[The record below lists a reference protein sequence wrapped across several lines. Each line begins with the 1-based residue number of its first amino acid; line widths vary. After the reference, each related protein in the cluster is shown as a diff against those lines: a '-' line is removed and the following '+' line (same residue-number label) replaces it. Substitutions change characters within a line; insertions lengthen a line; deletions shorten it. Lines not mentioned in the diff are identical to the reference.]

1 MEIDLDNSYNI
12 DFSDVEKEY
21 IFPLGV
27 PCDTSFEN
35 QSDIQFENLFEQDP
49 NNNVPTNEKNN
60 SSVNEADKQLSQKKT
75 SDKSNNNSNHIS
87 NDKDIKLYLNLLNE
101 SNEKESSLSINQK
114 PINSVNHNTQK
125 GPFNISKKK
134 NWEEK
139 EKIVIKKVS
148 IINIVMII

>member
-49 NNNVPTNEKNN
+49 NNNVPTNVKNN

-87 NDKDIKLYLNLLNE
+87 NDKDIKLYLNE

-114 PINSVNHNTQK
+114 PINSVNPNTQK
-125 GPFNISKKK
+125 VPFNITKKK
-134 NWEEK
+134 
-139 EKIVIKKVS
+139 IGKKKKK
-148 IINIVMII
+148 